1 MGSVKQLKTKK
12 VASKESEEETDKP
25 SEEPGSEATQP
36 GDPGQDEVANNS
48 SPRAEKTVTH
58 PEEQKESASPSKKDE
73 AGDNQNQ
80 DGGSPGDAGSHD
92 DAALP

>member
-1 MGSVKQLKTKK
+1 MLKNEL
-12 VASKESEEETDKP
+12 SLG

-58 PEEQKESASPSKKDE
+58 PEEQKESASPSKNDE
-73 AGDNQNQ
+73 ARLGVP
-80 DGGSPGDAGSHD
+80 GSQRV
-92 DAALP
+92 